1 MLHRAISGEKGYVVA
16 IERWAD
22 ACRIGCEFFR
32 IGGFFAGEDDE
43 RFHLKVFIRSHLQA
57 TAMAMALKSSG
68 WQLEPDFRECLDAR
82 ILILLIVASGDA
94 DPADQLPVFG
104 IG

>member
-32 IGGFFAGEDDE
+32 IGGFFAVKTTNASI
-43 RFHLKVFIRSHLQA
+43 LKSFIRSHLQA
-57 TAMAMALKSSG
+57 TAAGDGLKVVR
-68 WQLEPDFRECLDAR
+68 LAAR
-82 ILILLIVASGDA
+82 TRFS
-94 DPADQLPVFG
+94 
-104 IG
+104 

>member
-1 MLHRAISGEKGYVVA
+1 MIPITGGLHRREPQNYGPFDGRPLQMLHRAISGEKGYVVA

-43 RFHLKVFIRSHLQA
+43 RFHLKVFH
-57 TAMAMALKSSG
+57 K
-68 WQLEPDFRECLDAR
+68 
-82 ILILLIVASGDA
+82 VASAGHRRWRW
-94 DPADQLPVFG
+94 P
-104 IG
+104 